1 MKKEMARL
9 KKLEVRLL
17 DASDKQLSLTD
28 PDARSMNS
36 RGTGMV
42 GEFSR
47 GLGHKLTVAAC

>member
-1 MKKEMARL
+1 MARL